1 MALRAT
7 AETAAWQTEPAETA
21 RTAQNEENKN
31 EIEIEMKESRP
42 SSPAVKK
49 EIPSPEPAVIQPAQ
63 LPV

>member
-42 SSPAVKK
+42 SSPTAKK
-49 EIPSPEPAVIQPAQ
+49 EIPEPTVIQPSQ